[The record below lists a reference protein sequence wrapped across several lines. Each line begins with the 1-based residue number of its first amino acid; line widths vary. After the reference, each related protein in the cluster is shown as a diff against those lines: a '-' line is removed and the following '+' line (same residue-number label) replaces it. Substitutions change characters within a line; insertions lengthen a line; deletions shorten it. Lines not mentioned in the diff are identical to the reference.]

1 MSSGSRGVF
10 HNFCSAKKIMRRI
23 LLHNWK
29 EKLVCLLLG
38 AALWYL
44 IHQNLE
50 PSQEPSR
57 HRDAR
62 PESSASTPREGK
74 THRK

>member
-1 MSSGSRGVF
+1 MQ
-10 HNFCSAKKIMRRI
+10 RI

-44 IHQNLE
+44 IHQNLGPAPE
-50 PSQEPSR
+50 HNPQRGEKAEA
-57 HRDAR
+57 AR
-62 PESSASTPREGK
+62 SAASHGAKSPK
-74 THRK
+74 K

>member
-1 MSSGSRGVF
+1 
-10 HNFCSAKKIMRRI
+10 MRKI

-44 IHQNLE
+44 IHQNLAPAPASSHPPADPPE
-50 PSQEPSR
+50 VSHPAPKHGSKSSR
-57 HRDAR
+57 Q
-62 PESSASTPREGK
+62 
-74 THRK
+74 